1 MKKGERRQR
10 RHRDDLPSKRE
21 RIERF
26 LKEGWSQ
33 VQVLTLMQTSSSEV
47 SRVAAQIKTD
57 ARADEILWSHD
68 YEITN

>member
-1 MKKGERRQR
+1 MRRGEKRQR
-10 RHRDDLPSKRE
+10 RHRDDLPTKRE

-57 ARADEILWSHD
+57 TIADKILWSHT
-68 YEITN
+68 YETTS